1 MQPGKGRLLGVG
13 LGPAGWSCGGGEVMR
28 LAPGGLRAQNGHG
41 AGGCQGAEPS
51 SMNGKR
57 VHPSLWS
64 QSVRVASEGGVVS
77 FRREADR

>member
-1 MQPGKGRLLGVG
+1 
-13 LGPAGWSCGGGEVMR
+13 MR